1 MEKKNKSLPGITF
14 TGDISVHGPMFDI
27 HDNEHVHIG
36 RSVEEAV
43 NKEGDEKKV
52 VAEERDEE
60 QFHFIHPEI
69 EDEEAWRIHKAIKRL
84 VAHQKV
90 PEICAYLKE
99 KKQEGKL
106 YLPPNPSFV
115 YEELK
120 RLGMPTGDGYSDKYF
135 AGCYKN
141 ITISKD

>member
-1 MEKKNKSLPGITF
+1 MAKDNGNTPDITF
-14 TGDISVHGPMFDI
+14 SGDITVNGPMFDI

-60 QFHFIHPEI
+60 LFHFIHPEI

-84 VAHQKV
+84 VAHQKCRRFV
-90 PEICAYLKE
+90 PI
-99 KKQEGKL
+99 
-106 YLPPNPSFV
+106 
-115 YEELK
+115 
-120 RLGMPTGDGYSDKYF
+120 
-135 AGCYKN
+135 
-141 ITISKD
+141 